1 MLGQRHVE
9 TSNPVSRPHLSD
21 GLMDREKTGAAL
33 LLSGVFLAMVGVTFM
48 AMGWHHYQAL
58 LSFQG
63 TQLLGPFLISVG
75 GTFMLTSVC
84 RFNSVSCWP
93 RRRQEEEVYVV
104 PVREQN
110 SRGHPV
116 VVQSINQPVMLQ
128 GTVTRLC
135 IPPAYDFVTQEAQPQ
150 DGPRP
155 GSSVSGGNADLLP
168 SYESLY
174 HSDNATFAA
183 EDRAPHSAEAG
194 HRSRAPKTE
203 SERGRLERDG
213 STCSKQPPAY
223 EDVRPSPPKH
233 DSA

>member
-93 RRRQEEEVYVV
+93 RRRQEEE
-104 PVREQN
+104 
-110 SRGHPV
+110 
-116 VVQSINQPVMLQ
+116 